1 LGKTL
6 LLTGHPQ
13 CGKTTIIRKITSE
26 LGVQAGGFFTE
37 EIFGPGG
44 RQGFKLFTLEG
55 RHAILAHKDLRGDKV
70 PRVGRYGVN
79 LDVLE
84 QTGISALQ
92 AAAAA
97 GKVVIIDEIG
107 KMELLSPRFRDAV
120 LQLIFSP
127 AIIIGTIVYKP
138 QPQADLFKQLAQVTL
153 WEVNQRNR
161 DLLPQM
167 ALEWLAGQTKQGRTR
182 LEPGARPVS
191 GA

>member
-1 LGKTL
+1 MGKTL

-13 CGKTTIIRKITSE
+13 CGKTTIIRKIASE
-26 LGVQAGGFFTE
+26 LGIQVGGFFTE

-55 RHAILAHKDLRGDKV
+55 RQATLAHKDLRGDKI
-70 PRVGRYGVN
+70 PRVGRYGVD

-84 QTGISALQ
+84 QLGIHALQ

-97 GKVVIIDEIG
+97 GKVVIVDEIG
-107 KMELLSPRFRDAV
+107 KMELLSPRFRDTV
-120 LQLIFSP
+120 LQLILGP
-127 AIIIGTIVYKP
+127 ALIIGTIVYKP